1 MTAEPGRAL
10 QMVCSD
16 TLGPQPGNPRAGRNL
31 RAELF
36 PVLLPHTFVSC
47 LSADL
52 QAGALGL
59 EEVHSSTVELY
70 AKLRSSPCSAI
81 QALK

>member
-31 RAELF
+31 RADYFLCFFLTPPSHVCRLICRLEPLVWRKF
-36 PVLLPHTFVSC
+36 TAVLLNFMQNFVQV
-47 LSADL
+47 LVQL
-52 QAGALGL
+52 F
-59 EEVHSSTVELY
+59 
-70 AKLRSSPCSAI
+70 KL
-81 QALK
+81 